1 MSWNALCL
9 LAAAHLTYKA
19 SVSWAGD
26 AGCMGAN
33 QPVEE

>member
-9 LAAAHLTYKA
+9 LAAAHLTYKT